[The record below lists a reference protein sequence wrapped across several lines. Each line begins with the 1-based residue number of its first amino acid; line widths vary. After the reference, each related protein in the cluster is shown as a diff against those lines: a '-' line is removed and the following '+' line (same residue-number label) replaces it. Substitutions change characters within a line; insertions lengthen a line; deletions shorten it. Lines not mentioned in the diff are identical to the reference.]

1 MQYYIKINW
10 ELTSNCKANKNN
22 TKVAY
27 IFSSLNNWN
36 QSILI
41 KIIEITMKIG
51 EHEWVQFLKIQTIYS
66 TLKIASKRARH
77 LHLHMKKV
85 TFLHKMPALI
95 VSLNTVDSWFLEPS
109 LFKYFL
115 NLLIIQNNLLF
126 QRWLKKSTTF
136 STSFDDANF
145 TISHQKGTTQIHVKL
160 SKRNT
165 FSEGDIRVCNIE
177 VFFKQYF
184 GNLILI
190 WDIEFLSLF

>member
-66 TLKIASKRARH
+66 TLKIASRRAKH

-85 TFLHKMPALI
+85 TFLHNMPNLI
-95 VSLNTVDSWFLEPS
+95 ISLNTVDSWFLEPS
-109 LFKYFL
+109 LFKYFFKPPNNSKQFAFPKVVEKVRIL
-115 NLLIIQNNLLF
+115 MYNCYWRMFIPCHLHVGIQKYDII
-126 QRWLKKSTTF
+126 KV
-136 STSFDDANF
+136 
-145 TISHQKGTTQIHVKL
+145 HQGKARAQ
-160 SKRNT
+160 
-165 FSEGDIRVCNIE
+165 GDHRDC
-177 VFFKQYF
+177 
-184 GNLILI
+184 
-190 WDIEFLSLF
+190 